1 MTSCVKVMAS
11 AAVFAVA
18 SVANAQYP
26 AQPAPYPQPA
36 PAAQCAPAVRP
47 HWSPFAWLTRP
58 KPNTAP
64 SLKRPEYPLGFPQSP
79 YVRSPRDYFMQ
90 E

>member
-1 MTSCVKVMAS
+1 MTLTVKVL
-11 AAVFAVA
+11 AAVAVVAFAAA
-18 SVANAQYP
+18 SHAQYP

-36 PAAQCAPAVRP
+36 PAASCATTVRS

-64 SLKRPEYPLGFPQSP
+64 SLKRPQYPLGFPHSP

-90 E
+90 